1 MGANQ
6 GKPTALEIQKC
17 AEATGMNEAE
27 LKEEYE
33 AWIVRHP
40 SKTLE
45 KHDLHI
51 TLRKVLPKYSKED
64 IKNVTEHV
72 FTVFDSNK
80 DKKISF
86 KEFFMVYHILAF
98 GDTRQVL
105 GQVFNAFDADLDGKI
120 SKKEMKAA
128 LKDFAKLLDLKEI
141 TSEEMFEEMDE
152 NHDNKIDAEEFITA
166 VMDNKNVFGQNMA
179 VRLVQMFNTIK

>member
-1 MGANQ
+1 
-6 GKPTALEIQKC
+6 
-17 AEATGMNEAE
+17 
-27 LKEEYE
+27 
-33 AWIVRHP
+33 
-40 SKTLE
+40 
-45 KHDLHI
+45 
-51 TLRKVLPKYSKED
+51 
-64 IKNVTEHV
+64 
-72 FTVFDSNK
+72 
-80 DKKISF
+80 
-86 KEFFMVYHILAF
+86 MVYHILAF

-152 NHDNKIDAEEFITA
+152 NHDNKIDTEEFINA

>member
-1 MGANQ
+1 M
-6 GKPTALEIQKC
+6 
-17 AEATGMNEAE
+17 
-27 LKEEYE
+27 
-33 AWIVRHP
+33 
-40 SKTLE
+40 
-45 KHDLHI
+45 
-51 TLRKVLPKYSKED
+51 RKKSHFCENDTYFR
-64 IKNVTEHV
+64 NVTEHV

-98 GDTRQVL
+98 GDFRQVL

-141 TSEEMFEEMDE
+141 TSEEIFEEMDE